1 MYQLTKV
8 RLEDSAQFLVFSKK
22 ALERQ
27 RLAKRA
33 MRSLHNPFFDRIT
46 DGHGLGRWGDL
57 SSLRYGS
64 PSLGSLRSA
73 VREKTELRR
82 TGGGD
87 NVATMFDW
95 SDCSEVTAS
104 PETVSGAFVFR
115 GTRVPVRALFEN
127 LEDGAT
133 VDDFLQWFPGV
144 GREQVD
150 AVLEFAAHSLEPA
163 LAG

>member
-1 MYQLTKV
+1 MGM
-8 RLEDSAQFLVFSKK
+8 
-22 ALERQ
+22 ALAAGATYLRFATVHQ
-27 RLAKRA
+27 A
-33 MRSLHNPFFDRIT
+33 SVSV
-46 DGHGLGRWGDL
+46 GRCGDL
-57 SSLRYGS
+57 S
-64 PSLGSLRSA
+64 PAAPPVRSA
-73 VREKTELRR
+73 RLSEERTELRR

-87 NVATMFDW
+87 KVAIMFDW

-104 PETVSGAFVFR
+104 PDTVSGAFVFR